1 MTNGLMFSSILN
13 NMRHGLRPRSS
24 HQGTSSEETSF
35 IETFLNRKSNSGTIT
50 SFNFQALSL
59 KERGE
64 SEHRR
69 ELNIENFNLDIF
81 SVTKVRKSV
90 EYFFDKWF
98 SKRGWGATATFETV

>member
-1 MTNGLMFSSILN
+1 MFSSILN

-24 HQGTSSEETSF
+24 HTSSEETSF

-90 EYFFDKWF
+90 EYFFDK
-98 SKRGWGATATFETV
+98 